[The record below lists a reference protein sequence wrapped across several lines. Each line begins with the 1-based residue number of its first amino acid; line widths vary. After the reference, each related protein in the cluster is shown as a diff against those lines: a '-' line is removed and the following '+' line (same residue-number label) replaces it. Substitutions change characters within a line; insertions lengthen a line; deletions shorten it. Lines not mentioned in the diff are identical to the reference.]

1 MRDKINTLIL
11 IFTRFATSIFLID
24 SIVLLAFK
32 GKEAKLYATD
42 ILVILGLAL
51 VCALLYI
58 LLLND
63 RSISKGKMFLMQL
76 IYFVIIDALVLFV
89 GNFLNWFSFQHIKTF
104 LAFESVIVLVIFIT
118 VFYSYR
124 IDSLTAKKM
133 NEKLKS
139 LDK

>member
-32 GKEAKLYATD
+32 WKEAKLYATD

-104 LAFESVIVLVIFIT
+104 LAFESVLVLVIFIT